1 MELPNNLHIV
11 ELELPIVVAAALILT
26 NLELPTSFTANSLTL
41 SDEYDAYRVAPL
53 DKVGLVLVSTN
64 PKDVPIPFV
73 ITEGVDAVKLPDALL
88 DCEFV
93 KLNAVVPEWLY
104 PDGYKFQR
112 NTEETRFPPAFT

>member
-93 KLNAVVPEWLY
+93 KLNAVVPE
-104 PDGYKFQR
+104 
-112 NTEETRFPPAFT
+112 